1 MLTLYLFLHV
11 LGECVLERGEFH
23 VDFDDVLVREV
34 HDFGVEEL
42 LGRNRVVEEG
52 VEVWV
57 DDNFLLPVLHRLL
70 VFINV
75 HADILN
81 ISTI

>member
-1 MLTLYLFLHV
+1 M
-11 LGECVLERGEFH
+11 
-23 VDFDDVLVREV
+23 REV

-42 LGRNRVVEEG
+42 LRCNRVVEEG

-75 HADILN
+75 HPDILN

>member
-1 MLTLYLFLHV
+1 M
-11 LGECVLERGEFH
+11 
-23 VDFDDVLVREV
+23 

-42 LGRNRVVEEG
+42 LGSNRVVEEG

-70 VFINV
+70 VFINA